1 MISLNLQRSTITF
14 TVFLFN
20 TRMKKF
26 ILSTFLLFSIFSSF
40 AQKGKLLKGM
50 YLQWGYNTEWY
61 TKSNIHFKLSN
72 GDNFTLHNA
81 KAHDKPDIEAIYKA
95 PKDISIPQY
104 NYRIGFY
111 LNDLH
116 SKAIEINFDHIKYVV
131 TDGQKVR
138 VTGKIGG
145 VQVDADSIV
154 DPQNFLHFEHTDG
167 GNLLHINYVQ
177 QKTLAMNAGKTRP
190 LINLIW
196 KAGAGINIPRTDFT
210 YHGDRFNN
218 DFHVAGYNLSG
229 EAGARLY
236 LSKRLFF
243 EGTGKTGYVRYINAL
258 ANTST
263 AKGNR
268 ASHGFAYFE
277 LIGLIGYDFKF

>member
-1 MISLNLQRSTITF
+1 MNTLNLQRSTITF

-20 TRMKKF
+20 IHMKKF
-26 ILSTFLLFSIFSSF
+26 ILSTFLLFSIFSAF

-81 KAHDKPDIEAIYKA
+81 KAHDKPDLEAIYKA

-111 LNDLH
+111 LNDSH
-116 SKAIEINFDHIKYVV
+116 TKAIELNFDHIKYVV

-138 VTGKIGG
+138 VTGRIGG

-177 QKTLAMNAGKTRP
+177 QKTLVMNAAKTRP

-218 DFHVAGYNLSG
+218 NFHVSGYNLSG
-229 EAGARLY
+229 EGGARLY
-236 LSKRLFF
+236 VSKRLFF
-243 EGTGKTGYVRYINAL
+243 EGTGKTGYVRYVNAL

-263 AKGNR
+263 TKGNS